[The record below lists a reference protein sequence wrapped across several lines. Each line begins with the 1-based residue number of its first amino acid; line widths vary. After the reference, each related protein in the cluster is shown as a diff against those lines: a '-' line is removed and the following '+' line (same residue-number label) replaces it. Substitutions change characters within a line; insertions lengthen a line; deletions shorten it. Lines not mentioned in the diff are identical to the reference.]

1 MASPGIME
9 QKHLSS
15 EDRLGDLGLFSV
27 VKKRLRGISK
37 YLKGQCRE
45 GEARLLSVVC
55 SARTGGNGH
64 RLKNK

>member
-45 GEARLLSVVC
+45 GEARLLSVV
-55 SARTGGNGH
+55 
-64 RLKNK
+64 